1 MMKMIFNGKPTKVVY
16 TSLGTSM
23 IGRIGTP
30 TTCGSCPGA
39 K

>member
-1 MMKMIFNGKPTKVVY
+1 MMRMFFNGKPTKVVY
-16 TSLGTSM
+16 SPLGTSM
-23 IGRIGTP
+23 IARIGTP

>member
-1 MMKMIFNGKPTKVVY
+1 MKMIFNGKPTKVVY
-16 TSLGTSM
+16 SP
-23 IGRIGTP
+23 IGITRIVTP

>member
-1 MMKMIFNGKPTKVVY
+1 MMKMVFNGKPTKVAY

-23 IGRIGTP
+23 IVTP